1 MRTPASE
8 SNFHAARAYLVSVH
22 DDDTIVL
29 FSSKVPMI
37 TAEETIDLELLS
49 VREIW
54 EQAFLTDL
62 IRFQDQW
69 SCVFREGL
77 SHQSRDGQIR
87 VIRSS
92 EGDKWLSMAVLPCPP
107 LNQDLRDPKLSLSLS
122 GELVLT
128 TTAYL
133 AQQEC
138 RNIVHATDK

>member
-1 MRTPASE
+1 
-8 SNFHAARAYLVSVH
+8 
-22 DDDTIVL
+22 
-29 FSSKVPMI
+29 MI

-69 SCVFREGL
+69 SCVFWEGL

-92 EGDKWLSMAVLPCPP
+92 DGDKWLSMAVLPCPP
-107 LNQDLRDPKLSLSLS
+107 LNQDLRDPKLSLSLG

-128 TTAYL
+128 TTAYR

-138 RNIVHATDK
+138 RNIAYATAK